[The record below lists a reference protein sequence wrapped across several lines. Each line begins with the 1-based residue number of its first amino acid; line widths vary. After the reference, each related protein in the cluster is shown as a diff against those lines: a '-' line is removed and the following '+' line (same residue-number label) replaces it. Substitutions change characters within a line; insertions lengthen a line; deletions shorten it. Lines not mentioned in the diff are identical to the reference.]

1 MKGQGSGVRS
11 QESKVRL
18 KGQIE
23 GSECRT
29 RCRVYSGDQESK
41 ARAISRAR
49 VQGEDQGQS
58 ARSGSGSK
66 VRDQESTV
74 RIRGHT
80 QGQSTGSGAGFKIRI
95 QGSGS
100 EFKGQGRTPS
110 QSEGKY
116 RSRLSISIR
125 GPQSKIMTIP
135 RARVQ
140 GQE

>member
-1 MKGQGSGVRS
+1 MP
-11 QESKVRL
+11 
-18 KGQIE
+18 
-23 GSECRT
+23 
-29 RCRVYSGDQESK
+29 
-41 ARAISRAR
+41 RAR
-49 VQGEDQGQS
+49 VQGQDQGQS
-58 ARSGSGSK
+58 ARSGSGSEVSGQESEVTAIPRARVQDQGLCRVKGQESK
-66 VRDQESTV
+66 VRV
-74 RIRGHT
+74 IPK
-80 QGQSTGSGAGFKIRI
+80 GQNAGFKVRI

-125 GPQSKIMTIP
+125 GQQSKIMTIP